1 VIEDG
6 ALLGRRKVPSV
17 EGRHKLLFVLPSL
30 GGGGAERA
38 TVDLIRGMDR
48 DRFDVSVALFDQRG
62 AFLQQLPGDVAVH
75 NLRGGDRYDVRLVFR
90 LAALVRSEQPDIVF
104 SVLRYANLV
113 TLLAR
118 RMACSKAKVIVNEQS
133 LPSAEFGLFG
143 GARTK
148 GWFLRRL
155 YPQADL
161 VTAISQGIVRELTA
175 VYDLPESKVR
185 VIHNPVDVARVRTM
199 GDMTLEHPW
208 YQSGLPVLV
217 SAGRLNREKGFAHLI
232 RAFAVVCR
240 TVECRL
246 IILGEGPERRE
257 LERLVSEL
265 ELGEAVTL
273 PGFQDNPYSY
283 MRGATVFVL
292 SSLYEGFGNVIVEAL
307 ALGVPVVSTRCPVG
321 PEEIISDGVTGLL
334 VPPGDE
340 QVLVGALVRILTDNQ
355 LRSELSANGPGR
367 AEDFA
372 VDHIVAQYESVFER
386 LAGGA

>member
-1 VIEDG
+1 MIENRG
-6 ALLGRRKVPSV
+6 PLGRGNVPSA

-48 DRFDVSVALFDQRG
+48 ERFDVSVALFAQRG
-62 AFLQQLPGDVAVH
+62 AFLQQLPGDVAVYD
-75 NLRGGDRYDVRLVFR
+75 LRGGDRYDVRLVFR
-90 LAALVRSEQPDIVF
+90 VAALVRSEQPDIIF

-118 RMACSKAKVIVNEQS
+118 RVACTKARVIVNEQS

-148 GWFLRRL
+148 GWSLRRL

-161 VTAISQGIVRELTA
+161 VTAISRGIGRELTA
-175 VYDLPESKVR
+175 VHGLPESKVR

-199 GDMTLEHPW
+199 GDISPEHPW
-208 YQSGLPVLV
+208 YVSGLPVLV

-232 RAFAVVCR
+232 RAFAVVRR

-257 LERLVSEL
+257 LERLISEL

-273 PGFQDNPYSY
+273 PGFKDNPYSY
-283 MRGATVFVL
+283 MRSATAFVL
-292 SSLYEGFGNVIVEAL
+292 SSLYEGFGNVIIEAM

-321 PEEIISDGVTGLL
+321 PEEIINDGVTGLL

-340 QVLVGALVRILTDNQ
+340 QALAGALVRILTDDQ
-355 LRSELSANGPGR
+355 LRSELSANGPER

-386 LAGGA
+386 LASGA